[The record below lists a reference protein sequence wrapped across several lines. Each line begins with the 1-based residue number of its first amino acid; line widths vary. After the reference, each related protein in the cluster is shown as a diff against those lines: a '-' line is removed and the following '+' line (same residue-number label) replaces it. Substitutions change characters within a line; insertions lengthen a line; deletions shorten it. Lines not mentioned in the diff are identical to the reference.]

1 MAALAHDV
9 MDRLNL
15 GCGAFKKAGFINVDV
30 DARRDPEVIHNLDQF
45 PYPFPSSQFSLVEAE
60 HVLEHLENPFGVMK
74 ELHRIMKDGG
84 LLIIKVPHFSRGF
97 THADHKRG
105 FDLAFPLYFDPRTE
119 PFFIGV
125 HFALEGVRLTW
136 FAQPELKRTVLSP
149 FLFNIGR
156 MFGACLDFLA
166 NAAPFVCSRLWC
178 YWVGG
183 FEEMEL
189 RMRCV
194 KANRDSMRSDSI
206 RLKLTK
212 PWG

>member
-1 MAALAHDV
+1 MVAVAQV
-9 MDRLNL
+9 IEDRLNL
-15 GCGAFKKAGFINVDV
+15 GCGAFKKPGFINVDL
-30 DARRDPEVIHNLDQF
+30 DPRRKPEVVHDLDKF
-45 PYPFPSSQFSLVEAE
+45 PYPFPASQFSYVEAE
-60 HVLEHLENPFGVMK
+60 HVLEHLRDPFGVMA

-119 PFFIGV
+119 AFFIGT
-125 HFALEGVRLTW
+125 HFELKRVRLTW
-136 FAQPELKRTVLSP
+136 FAQPELKRTVLGP
-149 FLFNIGR
+149 VLFNIAR
-156 MFGACLDFLA
+156 VIGAGIDFLA

-189 RMRCV
+189 RMKCV
-194 KANRDSMRSDSI
+194 KESSASKIADPV

-212 PWG
+212 

>member
-1 MAALAHDV
+1 MAAVAQQLT
-9 MDRLNL
+9 DRLNL
-15 GCGAFKKAGFINVDV
+15 GCGAFKKSGFINVDV
-30 DARRDPEVIHNLDQF
+30 DPRRDPEVVHDLDKF

-60 HVLEHLENPFGVMK
+60 HVLEHLEHPFQVMT

-119 PFFIGV
+119 AFFIGT
-125 HFALEGVRLTW
+125 HFELEAVRLTW
-136 FAQPELKRTVLSP
+136 FAQPQLKRTVLGP
-149 FLFNIGR
+149 IMFNIAR
-156 MFGACLDFLA
+156 VIGASIDFVA

-194 KANRDSMRSDSI
+194 KDSSEAMSANSI
-206 RLKLTK
+206 RLKLAK
-212 PWG
+212 P